1 MKKPYWPYH
10 SASRSI
16 ETDNFRLNLL
26 FQWIEEV
33 FVKYFDEDKVIVLF
47 ELDIYFIYLVI
58 PFWYKAAEENVI
70 ADSGNTLVSLIF
82 NFGEL
87 LICNFYSKEFYSL
100 DFVKNFKKK
109 N

>member
-1 MKKPYWPYH
+1 MNH
-10 SASRSI
+10 
-16 ETDNFRLNLL
+16 L

-33 FVKYFDEDKVIVLF
+33 FVKYFDDDKVIVLF

-82 NFGEL
+82 NLFVTFTVASSVKKSPLKRVLQLRFSEEL
-87 LICNFYSKEFYSL
+87 
-100 DFVKNFKKK
+100 
-109 N
+109 